1 MNEGEDAEEEEGK
14 EKQSTWPG
22 EISSSKE
29 SHRRGRWR
37 GVVDLPNLGAQHVV
51 ILTESCFHYWGIFGM
66 GIFTTTDHPAAE
78 KPKSILSVS
87 LYSINCLA

>member
-1 MNEGEDAEEEEGK
+1 VEDGSVA
-14 EKQSTWPG
+14 
-22 EISSSKE
+22 
-29 SHRRGRWR
+29 
-37 GVVDLPNLGAQHVV
+37 VDLPNLGAQHVV